1 MLKYYIKKN
10 LFYYLNIKASENHHN
25 HYEKLQFRDRG
36 TTCIYK
42 DLWHAVPL

>member
-1 MLKYYIKKN
+1 MLKYYIKKKSI
-10 LFYYLNIKASENHHN
+10 LLSEYKSKHN